1 MPETK
6 KDVLFSLRE
15 LTRELVK
22 RWKSLAKNEPTREK
36 VVAFRDG
43 VLNPVLDK
51 ICIVAANAIQLRKNS
66 DFKELLG
73 LIRDIYKSA
82 GDVKEFCVSRGEG
95 EEHLSWSL
103 ASKLA
108 LERIYILGALSVFED
123 NVYALNEI
131 LNLKVKYPDKN
142 QYVAGKTTLLIVHP
156 FFNFRSGEGNPQAF
170 FDNARNG
177 VQNNKVFAEWFD
189 NEKEKILSSFI
200 RFDFLRGLYLFTA
213 EEKYHWYNN
222 FKRFYSFRIESTIRT
237 LLTDNDYAKMFRG
250 EIKSEIKKFLDY
262 IDKRHNFR
270 EDGLS
275 WITGNLQTL
284 PELKEDEN

>member
-22 RWKSLAKNEPTREK
+22 KWKSLAKNESTREK

-66 DFKELLG
+66 DFKELLR

-82 GDVKEFCVSRGEG
+82 GDVKEFRIPKGEG

-123 NVYALNEI
+123 NVDALSKI
-131 LNLKVKYPDKN
+131 LNLKVKYPERY
-142 QYVAGKTTLLIVHP
+142 QYVAGRTTLLIVHP
-156 FFNFRSGEGNPQAF
+156 FFNFRSGEGDLRAF
-170 FDNARNG
+170 FDDARNR

-189 NEKEKILSSFI
+189 NEEEKFLSSFI

-213 EEKYHWYNN
+213 EEKYRWYNN
-222 FKRFYSFRIESTIRT
+222 FKRFYSFRIIPTIRI
-237 LLTDNDYAKMFRG
+237 LLTDNNYAKMFRG
-250 EIKSEIKKFLDY
+250 EIKSEIIKFLDY
-262 IDKRHNFR
+262 IDKERDFR
-270 EDGLS
+270 VDGLS
-275 WITGNLQTL
+275 WITGNLQAL
-284 PELKEDEN
+284 PELKENKN